1 VAPGLKTTVE
11 RRRAERR
18 TAEDIGCHRQAVL
31 RPGHDVEIVNVCA
44 RGALVRSAARLKPGS
59 RSELQLSGA
68 RRLAIRGRI
77 DRSRVIR
84 LEPLRYEAAIV
95 FDEELQAAG

>member
-18 TAEDIGCHRQAVL
+18 TAEDIGCHSQAVL

-77 DRSRVIR
+77 DRARVIR

>member
-1 VAPGLKTTVE
+1 MTTVE
-11 RRRAERR
+11 RRRAARR
-18 TAEDIGCHRQAVL
+18 TPEDIGCQRQAIL

-44 RGALVRSAARLKPGS
+44 RGALVRSAARLKPGA
-59 RSELQLSGA
+59 RSELQLSGG
-68 RRLAIRGRI
+68 RRLAVRGRI

-95 FDEELQAAG
+95 FDEELHVAG